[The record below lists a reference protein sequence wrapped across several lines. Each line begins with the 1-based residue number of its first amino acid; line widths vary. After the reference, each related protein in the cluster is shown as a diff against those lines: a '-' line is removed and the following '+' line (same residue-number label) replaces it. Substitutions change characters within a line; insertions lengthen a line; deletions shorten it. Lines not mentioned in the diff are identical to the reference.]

1 MAFVGHP
8 ILAEIRKGTRLRPT
22 QTVDKSR
29 PMIRAEG
36 EQVPSVQPRGPPQAE
51 PVAFSPPPPAANF
64 AAVQRLTAQ
73 QQMMSSA
80 PPPPPPPPGSNN
92 SNGNRFAQQKPQQQP
107 AAAPTGGR
115 QDEAGH
121 RQKLLNEI
129 RGGVRLRHVQT
140 VDKSGLVLSEEEQQQ
155 LLRAGTPNGSLDSQ
169 GKSPS
174 PSMVA
179 FSPASSSSVLSPS
192 PPVINGWPSAS
203 SSPAQRCSPS
213 PTGGPGQQQQQRSN
227 QPAVRHWPEVQTEAE
242 RQAAHNRQHSDYQFD
257 EPFYAVQQSADLLP
271 TPTHPSTHK

>member
-1 MAFVGHP
+1 
-8 ILAEIRKGTRLRPT
+8 
-22 QTVDKSR
+22 
-29 PMIRAEG
+29 MIRAEG

-64 AAVQRLTAQ
+64 AAVQRPAAQ

-80 PPPPPPPPGSNN
+80 PPPPPPPPGGNN
-92 SNGNRFAQQKPQQQP
+92 KFAQQKPQQQP
-107 AAAPTGGR
+107 AAAATGGR

-169 GKSPS
+169 GFVLAFLKFWHFNEFIWASQKFSLKTPQGNS
-174 PSMVA
+174 SFRSLTMFLLPQEKPQSLDGCLLAGLLLLRAVPLSAGHQWVA
-179 FSPASSSSVLSPS
+179 LGQLVACPAMF
-192 PPVINGWPSAS
+192 PVANRRPGPTTTAEVQSAS
-203 SSPAQRCSPS
+203 
-213 PTGGPGQQQQQRSN
+213 G
-227 QPAVRHWPEVQTEAE
+227 
-242 RQAAHNRQHSDYQFD
+242 AAL
-257 EPFYAVQQSADLLP
+257 A
-271 TPTHPSTHK
+271 